1 MLSNKVWPL
10 RWKTQLLGQNSDSM
24 PPNCLSFAD
33 RNSCHNLPA
42 RGCPYNER
50 SSLTTTLV
58 SFGYLVFQLSSHN
71 SYGTMT
77 HVSSSIGACKK
88 ACTAS
93 EREVV
98 LFSQDPKKSAKFK
111 ATKAVGVVAVSAYN
125 AISSASFLMRSPLY
139 TILPLYLWASYG
151 CSQCLMPPKMCSEAI
166 LTVTPVDLDWCFRLW
181 GVVSLSSSHVLLRRR
196 PCASSFLLQIS
207 SRRSNALS
215 RFEKDLQCVQ
225 DVLVRVDVQLTLCFP
240 MFRYPNPSHTD
251 SLFWIPNYFFENLNV
266 VVCVPDPR
274 TATAKML
281 ESPNYAS
288 DACALLRS
296 HSKVNVGFPR
306 QQLQYFV
313 TKHRRMR
320 IWQDDDL
327 EWLAPLICNATDS
340 TKSFFDR
347 IQQIVP
353 IPVIRT
359 KSLRICTDCVKDLMP
374 VQWYYQTSQW
384 SISKIP
390 SNHDSVPPQQIVID
404 SFLWNFCF
412 TFKNLNS
419 WRSLNC
425 NLLRNSLWFCGFADG
440 ADADEGCLT
449 DGFGLAFDLDKS
461 GFDVETFAVLI
472 RSEIDGPVCEEDDA
486 PNGSWGGSTCCSSPA
501 SDSDTWTGSRSFD
514 SISLSSAEPKMY
526 WLRRGSQFWL
536 MISSNLSTACCL
548 RLL

>member
-10 RWKTQLLGQNSDSM
+10 RWKTQLLGQSSDSM
-24 PPNCLSFAD
+24 PPNCLNFAD

-50 SSLTTTLV
+50 SSLTTNLV

-125 AISSASFLMRSPLY
+125 TISSASFLMRSPLY

-181 GVVSLSSSHVLLRRR
+181 SVVSLSSSHVLLRRR

-225 DVLVRVDVQLTLCFP
+225 DVLVRVDVQLTPCFP

-251 SLFWIPNYFFENLNV
+251 SLFWIPNYFFANLNV

-288 DACALLRS
+288 DACALLRR

-327 EWLAPLICNATDS
+327 EWLAPLICNVTDS

-347 IQQIVP
+347 IQQIVFQLSVRRVWEFVR
-353 IPVIRT
+353 IVSRTWCQSNDTIKPVNGLSPRSPAITTPCRL
-359 KSLRICTDCVKDLMP
+359 SR
-374 VQWYYQTSQW
+374 SW
-384 SISKIP
+384 SIRS
-390 SNHDSVPPQQIVID
+390 SRTSA
-404 SFLWNFCF
+404 SLSRTSTAEGLSTATCF
-412 TFKNLNS
+412 AIAF
-419 WRSLNC
+419 
-425 NLLRNSLWFCGFADG
+425 GFADG
-440 ADADEGCLT
+440 ADANEGCLT

-486 PNGSWGGSTCCSSPA
+486 PNGSWGGSTCCSSSA
-501 SDSDTWTGSRSFD
+501 SDSDTWTGSRSSD